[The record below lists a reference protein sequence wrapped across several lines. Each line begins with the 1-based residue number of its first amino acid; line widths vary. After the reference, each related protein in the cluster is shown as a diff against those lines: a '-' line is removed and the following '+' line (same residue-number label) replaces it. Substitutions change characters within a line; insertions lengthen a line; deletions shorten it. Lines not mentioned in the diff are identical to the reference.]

1 MSYISL
7 KQDNGQPF
15 LIFINDTPK
24 NIIGKKLYEKDGF
37 YIDNQKGLNGLITCY
52 FKSIKLLKQN
62 INKKYLKQI
71 Q

>member
-1 MSYISL
+1 MNYISL

-15 LIFINDTPK
+15 LIFINETPK
-24 NIIGKKLYEKDGF
+24 NIIGKKLYKKDGF
-37 YIDNQKGLNGLITCY
+37 YIDNQKGFNGLITCY